1 MASIYVD
8 EDNRANI
15 VCPGCGKSRL
25 VDASKYMHMDGPV
38 KIKYRFKCSYCAQK
52 QKKLQSSDHAEEITH
67 TRIVTLER
75 RKFYRKKVNLPG
87 TFTDQRGKKSE
98 MVISDLS
105 RTGLKFK
112 LHYPWPLKPE
122 ERITVEFHLDNTSK
136 ILIIKDSQ
144 VRKIDD
150 LLISVEFL
158 SINSYSEADKAIGFY
173 LMN

>member
-1 MASIYVD
+1 MTSIYVN
-8 EDNRANI
+8 EDNRATI

-25 VDASKYMHMDGPV
+25 VDASKYMNMDGPV
-38 KIKYRFKCSYCAQK
+38 KIKYKFKCSYCAQK
-52 QKKLQSSDHAEEITH
+52 QMKAESSDPAKKIIH

-75 RKFYRKKVNLPG
+75 RRFYRKKVNLPG
-87 TFTDQRGKKSE
+87 TFTDRRGKKSM

-112 LHYPWPLKPE
+112 LQYPWPLEPGEK
-122 ERITVEFHLDNTSK
+122 ISVEFHLDNTSK
-136 ILIIKDSQ
+136 TLIIKDSQ
-144 VRKIDD
+144 VKKIDD

-158 SINSYSEADKAIGFY
+158 AINSYSEADKAIGFY